1 MIVDTLARTISAAE
15 DSGVDSDRD
24 ARRADFHHHRPAE
37 GRLEPVTLTVQNGSF
52 SYKKGT
58 ALLENIS
65 LEAERGDVLAILG
78 PNGAGKTT
86 LLRCMLNLCRWKKGQ
101 TLLDGARCA
110 RDSGAA
116 RFGR

>member
-1 MIVDTLARTISAAE
+1 M
-15 DSGVDSDRD
+15 
-24 ARRADFHHHRPAE
+24 
-37 GRLEPVTLTVQNGSF
+37 TLTVQNGSF

-86 LLRCMLNLCRWKKGQ
+86 LLPVSYTHL
-101 TLLDGARCA
+101 TLPTT
-110 RDSGAA
+110 
-116 RFGR
+116 